1 MKKVQAIIDF
11 TYSKYNKIEN
21 LKSVNKKEK
30 GKIFNG
36 DIFEVE
42 DTEVKYLTGENEKKL
57 VAVKVLE
64 EKEETKEITKKTKK
78 KIEKKKDD
86 K

>member
-1 MKKVQAIIDF
+1 MTKVQAIIDF

-42 DTEVKYLTGENEKKL
+42 DTEIKYLTGENEKKL

-64 EKEETKEITKKTKK
+64 ETKEITKKAKK
-78 KIEKKKDD
+78 KIEKKK
-86 K
+86 

>member
-21 LKSVNKKEK
+21 LKPVNKKEK

-42 DTEVKYLTGENEKKL
+42 DTEVKYLTGKNEKKL

-64 EKEETKEITKKTKK
+64 ETKEITKKAKK
-78 KIEKKKDD
+78 KIEKKK
-86 K
+86 